1 MKIISKILPWVFVII
16 LGIVCIRQCN
26 DKIEIRNEMNHNIEA
41 LTDSVKQYK
50 TSSGDIAAEKAIL
63 IGDIDLLKKTNDSLY
78 NKVKELGIKKPET
91 VVYIKNDIIHEK
103 HDTAWKI
110 ISPEMMHQFDFSNKW
125 RELSGNVSLKDSII
139 GMTIDK
145 DVVHIDYTM
154 VEKDGRVYVSSENPY
169 VRFNDIQGITLSKPK
184 QKRFNIGPNIGMSFT
199 SDGKIK
205 PSIGIGIT
213 YSLISF

>member
-1 MKIISKILPWVFVII
+1 
-16 LGIVCIRQCN
+16 
-26 DKIEIRNEMNHNIEA
+26 
-41 LTDSVKQYK
+41 
-50 TSSGDIAAEKAIL
+50 
-63 IGDIDLLKKTNDSLY
+63 
-78 NKVKELGIKKPET
+78 
-91 VVYIKNDIIHEK
+91 
-103 HDTAWKI
+103 
-110 ISPEMMHQFDFSNKW
+110 MMHQFDFSNKW
-125 RELSGNVSLKDSII
+125 RELAGNVSLKDSII

-145 DVVHIDYTM
+145 DIVHIDYTM

-205 PSIGIGIT
+205 PSVGIGIT